1 VIAANAKPLRAVKTK
16 PANQINCKSLWSSN
30 QAQMPGTKNVTEN
43 AIKMRAI
50 KDSTG
55 AMKVNISQKR
65 SR

>member
-1 VIAANAKPLRAVKTK
+1 
-16 PANQINCKSLWSSN
+16 
-30 QAQMPGTKNVTEN
+30 MPGTKNVTEN

-55 AMKVNISQKR
+55 AKKVNISQKR